1 MYQVIVDKVHN
12 RIVMQLKGFLL
23 EDEMT
28 KAANEVKNGIDILKP
43 NFDVIND
50 ISDFKPA
57 SQVVRELIK
66 EVQVYAVS
74 KNIARVVRVTGNVIG
89 KIQFDRTSKEAGYIA
104 VTVNTLDEAYKIL
117 DDQKNSQ
124 SRK

>member
-57 SQVVRELIK
+57 SHVVR
-66 EVQVYAVS
+66 
-74 KNIARVVRVTGNVIG
+74 
-89 KIQFDRTSKEAGYIA
+89 
-104 VTVNTLDEAYKIL
+104 
-117 DDQKNSQ
+117 
-124 SRK
+124 